1 MRMSENVEEALKE
14 LYGIVE
20 TFVNKE
26 EIGLDDKAKKRNL
39 EAMGM
44 VVDGVQLMADGLEQM
59 DHIILKGLMESFMN
73 AMMSN
78 FAYDVSDM
86 KSFMDLMDP
95 LTNEPNA
102 SSWALEKMPEVK
114 PEPKPEQKGED

>member
-1 MRMSENVEEALKE
+1 MSISEKIEESLKE

-20 TFVNKE
+20 TFVNNE
-26 EIGLDDKAKKRNL
+26 EIGLDDEAKKRNL

-44 VVDGVQLMADGLEQM
+44 VVDGVQLMADGLERM
-59 DHIILKGLMESFMN
+59 DHMILKGLTESFVN

-78 FAYDVSDM
+78 LTYDENDM
-86 KSFMDLMDP
+86 RTFMGL
-95 LTNEPNA
+95 LTNDPQPP
-102 SSWALEKMPEVK
+102 SWALEEMPEVK